1 MQHCGVSANV
11 MNATAADSE
20 DAQAPNWTLVSL
32 SMLMGVGA
40 AADKDLDVSEGKDAD
55 TVALQQPLLPEPAEG
70 LPEAPLQ
77 GDGPSDSER

>member
-1 MQHCGVSANV
+1 
-11 MNATAADSE
+11 
-20 DAQAPNWTLVSL
+20 
-32 SMLMGVGA
+32 MLMGVGA